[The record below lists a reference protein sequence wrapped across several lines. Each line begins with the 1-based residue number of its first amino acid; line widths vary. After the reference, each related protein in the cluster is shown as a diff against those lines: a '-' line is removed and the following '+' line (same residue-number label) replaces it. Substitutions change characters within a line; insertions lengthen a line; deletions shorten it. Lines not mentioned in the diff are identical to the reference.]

1 MATRTNITQVGN
13 FDIHDENNLA
23 KRWKQWKQSFEF
35 HLTASGIDNDS
46 QMRVLLL
53 NCAGPDV
60 QDIFIRLEDAGL
72 IYKAAMDALN
82 NHFELK
88 KNVVF
93 ERHVCCQAIQGPIE
107 PSMNF
112 VKRLRKLAFT
122 CEFAD

>member
-35 HLTASGIDNDS
+35 HLTASGIDNGS

-60 QDIFIRLEDAGL
+60 QTFSII
-72 IYKAAMDALN
+72 
-82 NHFELK
+82 
-88 KNVVF
+88 
-93 ERHVCCQAIQGPIE
+93 
-107 PSMNF
+107 
-112 VKRLRKLAFT
+112 
-122 CEFAD
+122 